1 MGDDMNNIY
10 KILIRD
16 SNKKIVDDFD
26 FKMWKNNNSKKV
38 IINKCP
44 YCESNKIIKYG
55 MYRSSQRYKCK
66 VESCGK
72 IFTNEIYNQ
81 FRYSKKF
88 KDKWREY
95 FTLLNKGL
103 TIRECATE
111 LNITIVTAFFW
122 RHRFLYDIKSK
133 YYIDKITSYV
143 ELTKMVVVEN
153 FKGSRDIPNIKRD
166 RITVVNALNDSIDI
180 IPIIAARKHLGFYE
194 IRDNIIPRLYRKAYV
209 EGFIDGRLKNFA
221 EKFNEINRVKIK
233 RVKKRTIDIQYS
245 IKAKIWLNKFRGIAT
260 KYLDHYLS
268 LRLFEYKKEL
278 FLNDKKEEFALKPEI
293 NTYISWKNI
302 KSKILLI

>member
-95 FTLLNKGL
+95 FALLNKGL

-180 IPIIAARKHLGFYE
+180 IPIISARKHLGFYE
-194 IRDNIIPRLYRKAYV
+194 IRDNIIPRLDRKAYV

-278 FLNDKKEEFALKPEI
+278 FLNDKKEEFSLKPEI